1 MHCACLYII
10 RKIELTLTIVSV
22 NFASERCNKSNEWNA
37 AHENDIKT
45 ERLTPFK
52 KAAIGGGNLGVDR
65 TTSRFRSKKKLQ
77 KQKRIYAKST
87 TAKVS

>member
-45 ERLTPFK
+45 QRLNPFK
-52 KAAIGGGNLGVDR
+52 RAAIGNHGVDR
-65 TTSRFRSKKKLQ
+65 TTSRSRSKKKLR
-77 KQKRIYAKST
+77 KLEEGLR
-87 TAKVS
+87 